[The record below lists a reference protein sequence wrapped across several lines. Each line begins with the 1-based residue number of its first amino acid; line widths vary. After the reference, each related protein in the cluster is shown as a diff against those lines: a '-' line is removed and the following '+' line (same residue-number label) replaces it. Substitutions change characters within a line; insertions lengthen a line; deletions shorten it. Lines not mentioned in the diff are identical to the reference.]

1 MPTLV
6 GAVASARGDR
16 AVPTKV
22 GTYQSDVRAPP
33 PRRYFAGASA
43 VCAATIACC
52 ISFSER

>member
-6 GAVASARGDR
+6 GASACARGDGI
-16 AVPTKV
+16 VPTKV
-22 GTYQSDVRAPP
+22 GTYQSDVRANP

>member
-6 GAVASARGDR
+6 GAFASTLGDR

-22 GTYQSDVRAPP
+22 GTCQSDVRAQP

-52 ISFSER
+52 ISFSDR

>member
-6 GAVASARGDR
+6 GASASARGDG

-22 GTYQSDVRAPP
+22 GTYQSDVRAHP
-33 PRRYFAGASA
+33 PRRYFVGASA

-52 ISFSER
+52 ISFNDR